1 MGIKS
6 LKGTETEKNL
16 MKAFSGE
23 SQARNRYTFFA
34 SVARK
39 EGYEQIAQIF
49 EETAANEKEHA
60 EVFFKFLEGGML
72 EFTGSYPAGVIS
84 NTLDNLAAAAQGE
97 YEEWDQLYPEFARV
111 AEQEGFKEA
120 ARAFRMIASVE
131 QAHEERYR
139 EFYGRVASGRVFSS
153 EEPQEWI
160 CRKCGYRVKGRQAPG
175 KCPICGHPQ
184 AFFEMAQ
191 ETTY

>member
-160 CRKCGYRVKGRQAPG
+160 CRKCGYRAKGRQAPG

-191 ETTY
+191 ETTD

>member
-1 MGIKS
+1 MEIKS

-16 MKAFSGE
+16 MKAFAGE

-60 EVFFKFLEGGML
+60 EVFFKFFEGGML
-72 EFTGSYPAGVIS
+72 EFTGTYPAGVILG
-84 NTLDNLAAAAQGE
+84 TLDNLAAAVQGE

-111 AEQEGFKEA
+111 AELEGFKEV
-120 ARAFRMIASVE
+120 ARAFRMIASIE
-131 QAHEERYR
+131 RIHEKRYR
-139 EFYGRVASGRVFSS
+139 EFYEKVSSDKVFCS
-153 EEPQEWI
+153 EEPQEWV
-160 CRKCGYRVKGRQAPG
+160 CRKCGYRVKGKHAPG
-175 KCPICGHPQ
+175 KCPVCGYPQ
-184 AFFEMAQ
+184 AFFEIAQ
-191 ETTY
+191 EVTY

>member
-1 MGIKS
+1 MEEKS

-111 AEQEGFKEA
+111 AEQEGFKEV

-131 QAHEERYR
+131 QTHEKRYR
-139 EFYGRVASGRVFSS
+139 EFYERVASGRVFCS

-160 CRKCGYRVKGRQAPG
+160 CRQCGYRVKGKQAPG
-175 KCPICGHPQ
+175 KCPVCGHPQ
-184 AFFEMAQ
+184 AFFEIAQ
-191 ETTY
+191 QTTC